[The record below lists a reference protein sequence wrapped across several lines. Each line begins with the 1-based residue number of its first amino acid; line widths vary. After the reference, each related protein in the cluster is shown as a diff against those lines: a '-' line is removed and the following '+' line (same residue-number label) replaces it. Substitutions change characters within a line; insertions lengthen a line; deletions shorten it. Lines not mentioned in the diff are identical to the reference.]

1 MSLAF
6 AFCVLCFRWLRF
18 RIDEGGACSMYPV
31 TQEKNRQ
38 DLSNCRKSARL
49 GVSHLVAFAGSFV

>member
-6 AFCVLCFRWLRF
+6 AFAFCVSAGFASGLT
-18 RIDEGGACSMYPV
+18 GGMPCMYPV

-49 GVSHLVAFAGSFV
+49 GVSHLVAFAGLFV